1 MYKKEDFDNDN
12 TAEQLANVGIV
23 GRIVEGDDA
32 GSYVKVLDDSENT
45 GGYIILTSSHHD
57 MSDGFDNWVQD
68 RESLSAYFEESRWVV
83 NWGLSRQKF
92 RQKLDLET
100 VRRVFRDV
108 LDRRMTREA
117 ADRWAYGL
125 VQQSEAGTLTYSPIT
140 AKDRIW
146 EGVMYLYGIDI
157 LEAPGKYL
165 HTNEEIRLAM
175 VVKLGG

>member
-1 MYKKEDFDNDN
+1 ME
-12 TAEQLANVGIV
+12 
-23 GRIVEGDDA
+23 
-32 GSYVKVLDDSENT
+32 
-45 GGYIILTSSHHD
+45 
-57 MSDGFDNWVQD
+57 
-68 RESLSAYFEESRWVV
+68 
-83 NWGLSRQKF
+83 
-92 RQKLDLET
+92 LDLET

-175 VVKLGG
+175 VVKLEG